1 MLCEIRRLSR
11 LVCVSH
17 WLQSLPRQE
26 LQIVRYRIV
35 NIALKRW
42 SLLLEDKEP
51 PHAGVLESRA
61 AIGVRDPDQLGCDGP
76 PGPPGT
82 RGLPPRPMSMV

>member
-1 MLCEIRRLSR
+1 MC
-11 LVCVSH
+11 
-17 WLQSLPRQE
+17 
-26 LQIVRYRIV
+26 
-35 NIALKRW
+35 
-42 SLLLEDKEP
+42 LLREDKEP

-61 AIGVRDPDQLGCDGP
+61 AMGVREPDQLGCGGP